1 MPLTRFIADL
11 ARNTWN
17 IWVEAAPWLLVGLLV
32 AGILRGWFPTAW
44 VQRWLGGRGVG
55 PVFRAA
61 VIGTPLPLCSCSVL
75 PAAVALRRSGASRGA
90 TVSFLISTPE
100 NGADSLAV
108 SYVMLGPFM
117 TIVRPIAAII
127 SAVTAGLLTQLQEDL
142 EHTSSNK
149 VIPNDNPDTA
159 NSCCEPIR
167 PTTATLDITTG
178 LSIAPGCCA
187 NQEPPGQP
195 GGMTNVNQPVFG
207 FRSLVSGIVYA
218 STDLLRDI
226 GLWLIAGILIAAV
239 VSSTLPAGSLQ
250 QWDGGVLPMAGML
263 LIGIPMYI
271 CATAS
276 TPVAAAMLV
285 SGVSPGT
292 VLVIF
297 AGRTGNQFCWSVGS
311 TERTRLARTGQLL
324 GGNLR
329 RVNRSRPADRS
340 VRAMGWL
347 QYCCSTEHGFAPGAR
362 LGLPSRQPSFLI
374 LLIGVAWYGHWTA
387 KTQSLASG

>member
-1 MPLTRFIADL
+1 MTQFIANL
-11 ARNTWN
+11 AKNTWD

-117 TIVRPIAAII
+117 TIIRPIAAMI
-127 SAVTAGLLTQLQEDL
+127 SAVTAGLLTQLQGDS
-142 EHTSSNK
+142 EHTSSNQ
-149 VIPNDNPDTA
+149 VNSNDNAETPS
-159 NSCCEPIR
+159 SCCEPIR
-167 PTTATLDITTG
+167 PTGATPDISTG
-178 LSIAPGCCA
+178 LSIVPGCCA
-187 NQEPPGQP
+187 NQEPPDPTGDANQP
-195 GGMTNVNQPVFG
+195 GFS

-239 VSSTLPAGSLQ
+239 VSSTLPVGSLQ
-250 QWDGGVLPMAGML
+250 RWDGGVLPMAGML

-292 VLVIF
+292 VLVFLLAGPATNF
-297 AGRTGNQFCWSVGS
+297 AGLSIVRRELGWHALGS
-311 TERTRLARTGQLL
+311 YLVAICGVSI
-324 GGNLR
+324 G
-329 RVNRSRPADRS
+329 
-340 VRAMGWL
+340 
-347 QYCCSTEHGFAPGAR
+347 
-362 LGLPSRQPSFLI
+362 LGLLTDLFVQWAGYNIIAQPSMVSHLVPDWVAISSAIILI
-374 LLIGVAWYGHWTA
+374 ILIGVAWYGQWTA
-387 KTQSLASG
+387 KTQSLAS

>member
-1 MPLTRFIADL
+1 MPLTRFITDL

-127 SAVTAGLLTQLQEDL
+127 SAVTAGLLTQLQGDS
-142 EHTSSNK
+142 EHTASNQ

-178 LSIAPGCCA
+178 LSIAPACCA
-187 NQEPPGQP
+187 NQEPPGHP
-195 GGMTNVNQPVFG
+195 GEMTNVNQPVFG
-207 FRSLVSGIVYA
+207 FRSLVGGIVYA

-292 VLVIF
+292 VLVFLLAGPATNF
-297 AGRTGNQFCWSVGS
+297 AGLSVVRRELGWQALGS
-311 TERTRLARTGQLL
+311 YLVAICGVSI
-324 GGNLR
+324 G
-329 RVNRSRPADRS
+329 
-340 VRAMGWL
+340 
-347 QYCCSTEHGFAPGAR
+347 
-362 LGLPSRQPSFLI
+362 LGLLTDLFVQWAGYNIVAQPSMVSHLVPDWVAISSAIILI
-374 LLIGVAWYGHWTA
+374 LLIGVAWCGHWTA

>member
-178 LSIAPGCCA
+178 LSIAPECCA

-195 GGMTNVNQPVFG
+195 GGMTNANQPVFG

-292 VLVIF
+292 VLVFLLAGPATNF
-297 AGRTGNQFCWSVGS
+297 AGLAVVRRELGWHALGS
-311 TERTRLARTGQLL
+311 YLVAICGVSI
-324 GGNLR
+324 G
-329 RVNRSRPADRS
+329 
-340 VRAMGWL
+340 
-347 QYCCSTEHGFAPGAR
+347 
-362 LGLPSRQPSFLI
+362 LGLLTDLFVQWAGYNIVAQPSMVSHLVPDWVAISSAIILI
-374 LLIGVAWYGHWTA
+374 LLIGIAWYGHWTA
-387 KTQSLASG
+387 KT

>member
-1 MPLTRFIADL
+1 MLLTRFIADL
-11 ARNTWN
+11 TRNTWN

-195 GGMTNVNQPVFG
+195 GGMTNANQPVFG

-292 VLVIF
+292 VLVFLLAGPATNF
-297 AGRTGNQFCWSVGS
+297 AGLSVVRRELGWHALGS
-311 TERTRLARTGQLL
+311 YLLAICGVSI
-324 GGNLR
+324 G
-329 RVNRSRPADRS
+329 
-340 VRAMGWL
+340 
-347 QYCCSTEHGFAPGAR
+347 
-362 LGLPSRQPSFLI
+362 LGLLTDLFVQWAGYNIVAQPSMVSHLVPDWVAISSAIILI

-387 KTQSLASG
+387 KTQSLANG